1 MSNPGVENKINIYIR
16 QTPHLKGVPKERIVS
31 IMLEEGKLTADEAR
45 SWYKN
50 LEADTKTNTSKTA
63 STPSISETLPAAQNS
78 SAKTIFTNEIKTEK
92 TAGITLEKQSQT
104 QKPAQISHTFTT
116 ESPSIDLT
124 ETEAQNEVINTIME
138 DVSKSYILYQKQDNG
153 IITKGYD
160 ALKNHFDSDMSSSNV
175 EEALA
180 LQSEGADNLML
191 ARDGKLSKREYYL
204 ENREHLKKML
214 TRRLY
219 EKDEQSG
226 LDFLDRNK
234 GSKSKEEF
242 AEFFDK
248 FIDNMLDK
256 IPSIESLKKSIHE
269 LVTSNPEQTEENL
282 QKLLKRAE
290 NHQNREIP
298 VENNGLNIKGSGIP
312 PEFDSD
318 EPISFEEVYR
328 YERGVE
334 FDKERIEQ
342 TIQKGKELTFAA
354 SVYKKY
360 TDFKNSADKIIN
372 ADSTPDKKSKQ
383 IIELYNEYYAVSS
396 NETEVKKH
404 LNETIKKGNL
414 PVTIKEENGE
424 ITLDLSAYKTEDEKN
439 KALNMLLRFGIKE
452 QKERAAKLLGGNPEE
467 KMLAISQDYET
478 VYNNAY
484 GNEFTE
490 ELVQAMA
497 NDNDTV
503 IQRYTGGTS
512 LSGMAVTVIGG
523 VLCLTPAAPLGT
535 AMIVSG
541 NTMAIGGLLAESG
554 LGYTEALTRDEIS
567 DEEIGKLTK
576 NLIVNAGGFVIGF
589 VAGKAGVKAFNKLI
603 DKKLVE
609 TLKIQ
614 ITNGNRTQALK
625 QVFSDSDKLANF
637 MKAAGA
643 KLGSDF
649 LLSYAGDLAMAK
661 AFDTKDDWQSLLKAN
676 LMGVIVATSSDVSDI
691 GKLAMRKDT
700 HRKSSKKSEDHS
712 PTVAEYLEKKQTA
725 ANDAENTAGMNSAGK
740 TEPSNIK
747 TFDELKEGMLS
758 LKTNDGYGLQEE
770 FLTGALSKYNEK
782 EIKSLIKIYNKL
794 QNDKFIYDD
803 DVIYTLSNIL
813 SADKNNLP
821 LFEKIILAE
830 SEKDSF
836 QLIDARIPAD
846 NRIQPMSA
854 DLKVVESLM
863 ELQKTNNNPV
873 LNIDNIIVLARNYDE
888 KDIDNLTKLLNAKA
902 KDGKFIANARLL
914 NCITSID
921 FYSSKDKYSLNDFIK
936 ADGKL
941 DSGVIEYFEKYP
953 NLSGILTEEIKNN
966 PSLTV
971 KDFEA
976 KLQNKYN
983 QIIDSFD
990 FKDETFKL
998 SLQKITKDMPDPV
1011 MIKLQGKRL
1020 LQVEEDCLK
1029 IEDENL
1035 RNLTVQSLINNEL
1048 TSIKVEDV
1056 IGVYNTFNGKY
1067 NYIGDKY
1074 DMPRFR
1080 EYYKFLLQSNP
1091 EKAKKFAAAIQDGN
1105 IKLDDKD
1112 FVDFINEA
1120 KIDRLRA
1127 FVQQNPESRLCNY
1140 FYNEYYLNQS
1150 HIPPDLKAK
1159 CEKINEKYGT
1169 KVFLSSDSEIEALE
1183 YLDAELAEWKKI
1195 SGGEANFP
1203 AVFDFSKAKRNYIDD
1218 TSAHGQSRAIGY
1230 QNDYE
1235 RTIALDGLN
1244 YDNMAYAIRH
1254 ELTHAND
1261 LKKGVNIDPKYN
1273 LDEIMPHDANGKPI
1287 YEKCLFKDEFR
1298 NAGIP
1303 EMHIPYAYNNT
1314 NEFIAVA
1321 AEGDMSKYS
1330 PEFKQMLLD
1339 FGMPEWQLKMKDF
1352 SYWDKHKIHDFNTI
1366 CHQNGDSY
1374 QITPEGKK
1382 ILNEHVKGIRN
1393 QALAVEDEIV
1403 KFMYDMKLGTPA
1415 TLTHRTKGES
1425 SLFDKLAN
1433 YFKEKADKTPSIKD
1447 AVDSVKDAIG
1457 VRTLLKSSNY
1467 TNHPDVQRLL
1477 KAGDEHGAMLRA
1489 AELQSQPMVDNIK
1502 EMITKYAKGEIDTKI
1517 TRINNY
1523 MGKDGIPYFSERQ
1536 LEEIQRHAAN
1546 NNIYDFSI
1554 VTRIDEDDAHYS
1566 SSEIKENNK
1575 KSTTKVRDSGYT
1587 ALQMNFET
1595 KDGQVFEWQLRG
1607 DKVNVFGEAEHVP
1620 YDLRTGKDI
1629 SSGNPELAEFYAP
1642 IKELLSEENMS
1653 AEDFNDYNNYLTD
1666 YYLHLRKLELGFESS
1681 EPVLPDKFDIRLKAQ
1696 NLELLHDFAE
1706 QVKKGKKSGYLAKNE
1721 LERKIYSD
1729 SNRAKTQILE
1739 GGTRADELDEIYPYD
1754 YPDSNL

>member
-1 MSNPGVENKINIYIR
+1 MTNPSVENKINIYIR
-16 QTPHLKGVPKERIVS
+16 ETPNLKGVSRERIVS
-31 IMLEEGKLTADEAR
+31 IMLEEGKLTSDEVKN
-45 SWYKN
+45 WYKN
-50 LEADTKTNTSKTA
+50 LEANANAKSIQNRSQI
-63 STPSISETLPAAQNS
+63 TPGSVLTQN
-78 SAKTIFTNEIKTEK
+78 KTEAGNIFRSGLRTDS
-92 TAGITLEKQSQT
+92 TAGISIEKHT
-104 QKPAQISHTFTT
+104 QPLNNTT
-116 ESPSIDLT
+116 KTVNFSLLDVKLS

-360 TDFKNSADKIIN
+360 TDFKDSADKIIN

-396 NETEVKKH
+396 NETDVKKH

-589 VAGKAGVKAFNKLI
+589 IAGKAGVKAFNKLI
-603 DKKLVE
+603 NKKLVE

-625 QVFSDSDKLANF
+625 QVFSDPDKLANF

-691 GKLAMRKDT
+691 GKLAMRKDS

-712 PTVAEYLEKKQTA
+712 PTVAEYL
-725 ANDAENTAGMNSAGK
+725 
-740 TEPSNIK
+740 
-747 TFDELKEGMLS
+747 
-758 LKTNDGYGLQEE
+758 
-770 FLTGALSKYNEK
+770 
-782 EIKSLIKIYNKL
+782 
-794 QNDKFIYDD
+794 
-803 DVIYTLSNIL
+803 
-813 SADKNNLP
+813 
-821 LFEKIILAE
+821 
-830 SEKDSF
+830 
-836 QLIDARIPAD
+836 
-846 NRIQPMSA
+846 
-854 DLKVVESLM
+854 
-863 ELQKTNNNPV
+863 
-873 LNIDNIIVLARNYDE
+873 
-888 KDIDNLTKLLNAKA
+888 
-902 KDGKFIANARLL
+902 
-914 NCITSID
+914 
-921 FYSSKDKYSLNDFIK
+921 
-936 ADGKL
+936 
-941 DSGVIEYFEKYP
+941 
-953 NLSGILTEEIKNN
+953 
-966 PSLTV
+966 
-971 KDFEA
+971 
-976 KLQNKYN
+976 
-983 QIIDSFD
+983 
-990 FKDETFKL
+990 
-998 SLQKITKDMPDPV
+998 
-1011 MIKLQGKRL
+1011 
-1020 LQVEEDCLK
+1020 
-1029 IEDENL
+1029 
-1035 RNLTVQSLINNEL
+1035 
-1048 TSIKVEDV
+1048 
-1056 IGVYNTFNGKY
+1056 
-1067 NYIGDKY
+1067 
-1074 DMPRFR
+1074 
-1080 EYYKFLLQSNP
+1080 
-1091 EKAKKFAAAIQDGN
+1091 
-1105 IKLDDKD
+1105 
-1112 FVDFINEA
+1112 
-1120 KIDRLRA
+1120 
-1127 FVQQNPESRLCNY
+1127 
-1140 FYNEYYLNQS
+1140 
-1150 HIPPDLKAK
+1150 
-1159 CEKINEKYGT
+1159 
-1169 KVFLSSDSEIEALE
+1169 
-1183 YLDAELAEWKKI
+1183 
-1195 SGGEANFP
+1195 
-1203 AVFDFSKAKRNYIDD
+1203 
-1218 TSAHGQSRAIGY
+1218 
-1230 QNDYE
+1230 
-1235 RTIALDGLN
+1235 
-1244 YDNMAYAIRH
+1244 
-1254 ELTHAND
+1254 
-1261 LKKGVNIDPKYN
+1261 
-1273 LDEIMPHDANGKPI
+1273 
-1287 YEKCLFKDEFR
+1287 
-1298 NAGIP
+1298 
-1303 EMHIPYAYNNT
+1303 
-1314 NEFIAVA
+1314 
-1321 AEGDMSKYS
+1321 
-1330 PEFKQMLLD
+1330 
-1339 FGMPEWQLKMKDF
+1339 
-1352 SYWDKHKIHDFNTI
+1352 
-1366 CHQNGDSY
+1366 
-1374 QITPEGKK
+1374 
-1382 ILNEHVKGIRN
+1382 
-1393 QALAVEDEIV
+1393 
-1403 KFMYDMKLGTPA
+1403 
-1415 TLTHRTKGES
+1415 
-1425 SLFDKLAN
+1425 
-1433 YFKEKADKTPSIKD
+1433 
-1447 AVDSVKDAIG
+1447 
-1457 VRTLLKSSNY
+1457 
-1467 TNHPDVQRLL
+1467 
-1477 KAGDEHGAMLRA
+1477 
-1489 AELQSQPMVDNIK
+1489 
-1502 EMITKYAKGEIDTKI
+1502 
-1517 TRINNY
+1517 
-1523 MGKDGIPYFSERQ
+1523 
-1536 LEEIQRHAAN
+1536 
-1546 NNIYDFSI
+1546 
-1554 VTRIDEDDAHYS
+1554 
-1566 SSEIKENNK
+1566 
-1575 KSTTKVRDSGYT
+1575 
-1587 ALQMNFET
+1587 
-1595 KDGQVFEWQLRG
+1595 
-1607 DKVNVFGEAEHVP
+1607 
-1620 YDLRTGKDI
+1620 
-1629 SSGNPELAEFYAP
+1629 
-1642 IKELLSEENMS
+1642 
-1653 AEDFNDYNNYLTD
+1653 
-1666 YYLHLRKLELGFESS
+1666 
-1681 EPVLPDKFDIRLKAQ
+1681 
-1696 NLELLHDFAE
+1696 
-1706 QVKKGKKSGYLAKNE
+1706 
-1721 LERKIYSD
+1721 
-1729 SNRAKTQILE
+1729 
-1739 GGTRADELDEIYPYD
+1739 
-1754 YPDSNL
+1754 

>member
-1 MSNPGVENKINIYIR
+1 MSNPGVENKINMYIR

-31 IMLEEGKLTADEAR
+31 IMLEEGKLTSDEVKN
-45 SWYKN
+45 WYKN
-50 LEADTKTNTSKTA
+50 LEANANAKSIQNRSQI
-63 STPSISETLPAAQNS
+63 TPGSVLTQN
-78 SAKTIFTNEIKTEK
+78 KTEAGNIFRSGLRTDS
-92 TAGITLEKQSQT
+92 TAGISIEKHT
-104 QKPAQISHTFTT
+104 QPLNNTT
-116 ESPSIDLT
+116 KTVNFSLLDVKLS

-360 TDFKNSADKIIN
+360 TDFKDSADKIIN
-372 ADSTPDKKSKQ
+372 ADSMPDKKSKQ

-396 NETEVKKH
+396 NETDVKKH

-625 QVFSDSDKLANF
+625 QVFSDPDKLANF

-691 GKLAMRKDT
+691 GKLAMRKDS

-747 TFDELKEGMLS
+747 TFDELKEGILS
-758 LKTNDGYGLQEE
+758 LKTNDGHGLQEE

-830 SEKDSF
+830 SEKDSLR
-836 QLIDARIPAD
+836 LIDARIPAD

-854 DLKVVESLM
+854 NLKVVESLL
-863 ELQKTNNNPV
+863 ELQKTNDNPV

-914 NCITSID
+914 DCISSID
-921 FYSSKDKYSLNDFIK
+921 IYSSKDKYSLNDFIK

-941 DSGVIEYFEKYP
+941 GSGVIEYFEKYP
-953 NLSGILTEEIKNN
+953 NLNGILTEEIKNN

-1011 MIKLQGKRL
+1011 VLKIQGKRL
-1020 LQVEEDCLK
+1020 LQIEEDCLN
-1029 IEDENL
+1029 IDDEKLKNL
-1035 RNLTVQSLINNEL
+1035 IVQSLINNEL
-1048 TSIKVEDV
+1048 PSIKVEDV

-1127 FVQQNPESRLCNY
+1127 FVQQNSESRLCNY

-1150 HIPPDLKAK
+1150 HISPDLKAK

-1218 TSAHGQSRAIGY
+1218 TSAHGQSRAAGY

-1314 NEFIAVA
+1314 KEFIAVA

-1330 PEFKQMLLD
+1330 PEFKQILLD

-1366 CHQNGDSY
+1366 CRQNGDSY

-1433 YFKEKADKTPSIKD
+1433 YFKEKAEKTPSIKD

-1467 TNHPDVQRLL
+1467 TNHPDVQKLL
-1477 KAGDEHGAMLRA
+1477 KTGDEHGAMLRA

-1502 EMITKYAKGEIDTKI
+1502 EIITKYAKGEIDTKI

-1575 KSTTKVRDSGYT
+1575 KATTKVRDSGYT

>member
-1 MSNPGVENKINIYIR
+1 MSNPGVENKINMYIR

-31 IMLEEGKLTADEAR
+31 IMLEEGKLTSDEVKN
-45 SWYKN
+45 WYKN
-50 LEADTKTNTSKTA
+50 LEANANAKSIQNRSQI
-63 STPSISETLPAAQNS
+63 TPGSVLTQN
-78 SAKTIFTNEIKTEK
+78 KTEAGNIFRSGLRTDS
-92 TAGITLEKQSQT
+92 TAGISIEKHT
-104 QKPAQISHTFTT
+104 QPLNNTT
-116 ESPSIDLT
+116 KTVNFSLLDVKLS

-360 TDFKNSADKIIN
+360 TDFKDSADKIIN

-396 NETEVKKH
+396 NETDVKKH

-452 QKERAAKLLGGNPEE
+452 QKERAAKVLGGNPEE

-478 VYNNAY
+478 VYNKAY

-625 QVFSDSDKLANF
+625 QVFSAPDKLANF

-643 KLGSDF
+643 KIGSDF

-747 TFDELKEGMLS
+747 TFDELKEGILS
-758 LKTNDGYGLQEE
+758 LKTNDGHGLQEE
-770 FLTGALSKYNEK
+770 FLNGALSKYNEK

-953 NLSGILTEEIKNN
+953 NLNGILTEEIKNN

-1035 RNLTVQSLINNEL
+1035 RNLIVQSLINNEL

-1127 FVQQNPESRLCNY
+1127 FVQQNSESRLCNY

-1150 HIPPDLKAK
+1150 HISPDLKAK

-1218 TSAHGQSRAIGY
+1218 TSAHGQSRAAGY

-1314 NEFIAVA
+1314 KEFIAVA

-1330 PEFKQMLLD
+1330 PEFKQILLD

-1403 KFMYDMKLGTPA
+1403 KFMYDMQLGTPA

-1425 SLFDKLAN
+1425 SLYDKLAN
-1433 YFKEKADKTPSIKD
+1433 YFKEKAAKTPSIKD
-1447 AVDSVKDAIG
+1447 AVDSVKDAVG
-1457 VRTLLKSSNY
+1457 VRTILKSADY
-1467 TNHPDVQRLL
+1467 AKHPDVQRLL
-1477 KAGDEHGAMLRA
+1477 KSGDEHGAMLRA
-1489 AELQSQPMVDNIK
+1489 AELQSEPMVENIK
-1502 EMITKYAKGEIDTKI
+1502 KMITGYAKGEISTKI
-1517 TRINNY
+1517 TRLNNY

-1575 KSTTKVRDSGYT
+1575 KATTKVRDSGYT

-1629 SSGNPELAEFYAP
+1629 SAGNPELEEFYAP
-1642 IKELLSEENMS
+1642 IKELLSKENMS

>member
-1 MSNPGVENKINIYIR
+1 MSNPGVENKINMYIR

-116 ESPSIDLT
+116 EPPSIDLT

-360 TDFKNSADKIIN
+360 TDFKDSADKIIN

-614 ITNGNRTQALK
+614 ITNGNRTKALK
-625 QVFSDSDKLANF
+625 QVFSDPDKLANF

-691 GKLAMRKDT
+691 GKLAMRKDS

-747 TFDELKEGMLS
+747 TFDELKEGILS
-758 LKTNDGYGLQEE
+758 LKTNDGHGLQEE

-813 SADKNNLP
+813 SADKNDLP
-821 LFEKIILAE
+821 LLEKIILAE

-846 NRIQPMSA
+846 KRIQPMSA
-854 DLKVVESLM
+854 NLKVVESLL

-921 FYSSKDKYSLNDFIK
+921 IYSSKDKYSLNDFIK

-941 DSGVIEYFEKYP
+941 DGGVIEYFEKYP

-971 KDFEA
+971 KDFET

-990 FKDETFKL
+990 FKDENFKL
-998 SLQKITKDMPDPV
+998 YLQKRTKDMPDPV
-1011 MIKLQGKRL
+1011 RIELQGRWL
-1020 LQVEEDCLK
+1020 LHVEEDCLK
-1029 IEDENL
+1029 IGDEKL
-1035 RNLTVQSLINNEL
+1035 KNLTVQSLTNNE
-1048 TSIKVEDV
+1048 IPPDKIGAV
-1056 IGVYNTFNGKY
+1056 IDVYNTFNGKY
-1067 NYIGDKY
+1067 NYIGNKY
-1074 DMPRFR
+1074 DMPGFR

-1127 FVQQNPESRLCNY
+1127 FVQQNPESRLSNY

-1314 NEFIAVA
+1314 KEFIAVA

-1330 PEFKQMLLD
+1330 PGFKQMLLD

-1575 KSTTKVRDSGYT
+1575 KATTKVRDSGYT